1 MLKKINPYWYFQ
13 IGGWLFFSIIN
24 AINLTKTN
32 NADFLFFLRFFFFL
46 FSSGILITQ
55 ICKFF
60 ILKYELTRKKL
71 YTQIFSILIL
81 GVIAGLL
88 FSIISNWAGLR
99 ILGFEVN
106 NSFSG
111 KLENLF
117 NYTYLSVFW
126 LLIFFSFHFIKNY
139 NKSEID
145 FLKREAQFKELEL
158 QQLRSQLNPH
168 FLFNAMNSIRALIDE
183 DPKRARASMTKL
195 SELLRSALMSDR
207 LRLVSIEDELKIVD
221 NYLELEKIR
230 FEDRLQ
236 FKIASI
242 SPENT
247 FLIPPM
253 LLQTIV
259 ENAVKHGIS
268 QLPSGGTIE
277 IIFEKDVDFIN
288 IIVLNDG
295 VLKTNNNSTGIGIEN
310 TKKRI
315 ELTMNGK
322 GSVSIEAIADVKKVK
337 TIIQLPHLKN

>member
-13 IGGWLFFSIIN
+13 IGGWLFFSILN

-32 NADFLFFLRFFFFL
+32 NADFLFFLKFFFFL
-46 FSSGILITQ
+46 FISGVFITQ

-60 ILKYELTRKKL
+60 IVKYELTRKKL
-71 YTQIFSILIL
+71 YTQIFSILTL
-81 GVIAGLL
+81 GIVAGLL

-295 VLKTNNNSTGIGIEN
+295 ELKTNSNSTGIGIEN

-315 ELTMNGK
+315 ELTMNGN
-322 GSVSIEAIADVKKVK
+322 GSVTIEDLKAVKKVK
-337 TIIQLPHLKN
+337 TIIQLTHIKN